1 LIQRITTI
9 AYYDGTANLKT
20 KAVKKLK
27 AENHKSYKTQPQKGS
42 KRYRRS

>member
-27 AENHKSYKTQPQKGS
+27 AENHKSYKTQLS
-42 KRYRRS
+42 N